1 MLSSVWIQNYNP
13 TGNIWLSAFIALVP
27 IIFFLVT
34 LGVMGWKGYVAGF
47 WTAVLALILAVVFF
61 KMPVAMGVVSMVYGF
76 IYGMWPISWI
86 IIAAVFLYKLS
97 VNSGKFDII
106 RDSILSIT
114 QDQRILVILIGFCFG
129 AFLEG
134 AAGFGAPVAITA
146 ALLVGI
152 GLKPL
157 YAAGLCMIAN
167 TAPVAFG
174 ALGVPIT
181 VGAQV
186 SGVNANLMGQMI
198 GHQLPLLSFFLPLFL
213 VFLMDKRRGLKEVWP
228 AALVAG
234 ASFAI
239 TQFLSASYLGPQL
252 PDIVSAIVS
261 LAATACFLRFW
272 QPVHVYTVEEA
283 QRETGETGH
292 AVALE
297 KLQYHSAGS
306 IIGAWAPFILLVVF
320 VIVWTNNSFKALF
333 AKGGVLAW
341 SVVQINVPGLHKMI
355 QQSQPIGKALQT
367 AVLKL
372 DFISATGTA
381 IFFAAIV
388 TVFVYGMSAKQA
400 VNTFKETIHEMKWAL
415 VAIGCVLAF
424 AYIMNYS
431 GMAVTMA
438 LALSKTGSFF
448 PFASPMIGWIGVFL
462 TGSDTSS
469 NALFCNLQAI
479 TAVQIGVPQVL
490 LVAANSTG
498 GVCGKMISPQSISI
512 ACAAVGMV
520 GQESKLLRFTLK
532 YSIVFVLIICL
543 ITGLQAYVLPWMIVG
558 N

>member
-1 MLSSVWIQNYNP
+1 MLSNVWIQNYNP
-13 TGNIWLSAFIALVP
+13 TGNIWLSAFIAIIP

-34 LGVMGWKGYVAGF
+34 LGALGWKGHVAGF
-47 WTAVLALILAVVFF
+47 WTAILALALAVVFF
-61 KMPVAMGVVSMVYGF
+61 KMPISKGAISLVYGF
-76 IYGMWPISWI
+76 FYGMWPISWI
-86 IIAAVFLYKLS
+86 IVAAVFLYKLS
-97 VNSGKFDII
+97 VNSGQFDII

-157 YAAGLCMIAN
+157 YAAGLCMVAN

-186 SGVNANLMGQMI
+186 SGIDANLMGQMA
-198 GHQLPLLSFFLPLFL
+198 GRQLPLLSFFIPLFL
-213 VFLMDKRRGLKEVWP
+213 VYLMDKKRGLKEVWP

-234 ASFAI
+234 SSFAI
-239 TQFLSASYLGPQL
+239 TQFLSASFLGPQL

-261 LAATACFLRFW
+261 LLATALFLRVW
-272 QPVHVYTVEEA
+272 KPSHVYTVEEA
-283 QRETGETGH
+283 QRETGESVH
-292 AVALE
+292 ADAIE
-297 KLQYHSAGS
+297 KLKHHSAGS
-306 IIGAWAPFILLVVF
+306 VVRAWAPFILLVIF
-320 VIVWTNNSFKALF
+320 VIVWTNGAFKALF
-333 AKGGVLAW
+333 AKGGALAW
-341 SVVQINVPGLHKMI
+341 AVIQIKMPGLHQGI
-355 QQSQPIGKALQT
+355 QQSQPIGGALQT
-367 AVLKL
+367 AILKIDL
-372 DFISATGTA
+372 INATGTA
-381 IFFAAIV
+381 IFLAAIV
-388 TVFVYGMSAKQA
+388 TVFVYGMSRKEA
-400 VNTFKETIHEMKWAL
+400 VNTFKETIKEMKWAL
-415 VAIGCVLAF
+415 VSIGCVLAF

-438 LALSKTGSFF
+438 LALAKTGGLF
-448 PFASPMIGWIGVFL
+448 PFVSPVIGWIGVFL

-479 TAVQIGVPQVL
+479 TANQINIPQVL

-498 GVCGKMISPQSISI
+498 GVTGKMISPQSISI

-532 YSIVFVLIICL
+532 YSIIFLFIICL
-543 ITGLQAYVLPWMIVG
+543 MTGLQAYVFPWMISG

>member
-13 TGNIWLSAFIALVP
+13 TGNIWLSAFIALIP
-27 IIFFLVT
+27 LIFFLVT
-34 LGVMGWKGYVAGF
+34 LGVMGWKGHVAGF
-47 WTAVLALILAVVFF
+47 WTAVLALVLAVVFF
-61 KMPVAMGVVSMVYGF
+61 KMPVGMGVVSMIYGF

-97 VNSGKFDII
+97 VNSGEFDVI

-114 QDQRILVILIGFCFG
+114 QDQRILVILIGFSFG

-134 AAGFGAPVAITA
+134 SAGFGAPVAITA

-157 YAAGLCMIAN
+157 YAAGLCLVAN
-167 TAPVAFG
+167 SAPVAFG

-186 SGVNANLMGQMI
+186 AGVNANLMGQMI
-198 GHQLPLLSFFLPLFL
+198 GRQLPLMSLFLPLFL
-213 VFLMDKRRGLKEVWP
+213 VFLMDKKRGLKEVWP

-239 TQFLSASYLGPQL
+239 TQYLSASYLGPQL
-252 PDIVSAIVS
+252 PDIACAIVS
-261 LAATACFLRFW
+261 LLATAIFLKFW
-272 QPVHVYTVEEA
+272 QPAHIYTVEEA

-297 KLQYHSAGS
+297 KLQHHSV
-306 IIGAWAPFILLVVF
+306 GAITRAWSPFILLVVF

-333 AKGGVLAW
+333 AKGGALAW
-341 SVVQINVPGLHKMI
+341 SVVQINMPGLHKMV
-355 QQSQPIGKALQT
+355 QQSQPVGKALQT

-381 IFFAAIV
+381 IFLAAIV

-400 VNTFKETIHEMKWAL
+400 VNTFKETIQEMKWAL

-448 PFASPMIGWIGVFL
+448 PFASPLIGWIGVFL

-479 TAVQIGVPQVL
+479 TAVQIGVPQIL

-498 GVCGKMISPQSISI
+498 GICGKIISPQSISI

-520 GQESKLLRFTLK
+520 GKESKLLRYTLK
-532 YSIVFVLIICL
+532 YSILFVLVICL

>member
-13 TGNIWLSAFIALVP
+13 TGNIWLSAFIALIP

-34 LGVMGWKGYVAGF
+34 LGVMGWKGHVAGF
-47 WTAVLALILAVVFF
+47 WTAILALVLAVVFF
-61 KMPVAMGVVSMVYGF
+61 KMPVAMGATSMIYGF

-97 VNSGKFDII
+97 VNSGEFDTI

-114 QDQRILVILIGFCFG
+114 QDQRILVILVGFCFG

-186 SGVNANLMGQMI
+186 SGVSANLMGQMA

-213 VFLMDKRRGLKEVWP
+213 VFLMDKKRGLKEVWP

-261 LAATACFLRFW
+261 LGCTATFLRFW
-272 QPVHVYTVEEA
+272 QPSHVFTVEEA
-283 QRETGETGH
+283 QREAGEVGH
-292 AVALE
+292 AAALE
-297 KLQYHSAGS
+297 KLQHHTAGEV
-306 IIGAWAPFILLVVF
+306 IRAWAPFILLVLF
-320 VIVWTNNSFKALF
+320 VIVWTNNAFKALF
-333 AKGGVLAW
+333 AKGGALAW

-381 IFFAAIV
+381 IFLAAIV
-388 TVFVYGMSAKQA
+388 TVFVYGMSVKLA
-400 VNTFKETIHEMKWAL
+400 VSTFKETIHEMKWAL

-438 LALSKTGSFF
+438 LALSKTGGFF
-448 PFASPMIGWIGVFL
+448 PFASPLIGWIGVFL

-479 TAVQIGVPQVL
+479 TAVQIGVPQIL

-543 ITGLQAYVLPWMIVG
+543 ITGLQAYVLPWMIAG

>member
-1 MLSSVWIQNYNP
+1 V
-13 TGNIWLSAFIALVP
+13 
-27 IIFFLVT
+27 
-34 LGVMGWKGYVAGF
+34 
-47 WTAVLALILAVVFF
+47 
-61 KMPVAMGVVSMVYGF
+61 
-76 IYGMWPISWI
+76 
-86 IIAAVFLYKLS
+86 
-97 VNSGKFDII
+97 
-106 RDSILSIT
+106 

-186 SGVNANLMGQMI
+186 SGVSANLMGQMA

-213 VFLMDKRRGLKEVWP
+213 VFLMDKKRGLKEVWP

-261 LAATACFLRFW
+261 LLATAIFLRFW
-272 QPVHVYTVEEA
+272 QPSHVFTVEEA
-283 QRETGETGH
+283 QREAGETGH

-297 KLQYHSAGS
+297 KLKHHSGGA
-306 IIGAWAPFILLVVF
+306 IVRAWAPFILLVVF
-320 VIVWTNNSFKALF
+320 VVIWTNNSFKTLF
-333 AKGGVLAW
+333 AKGGALAW

-381 IFFAAIV
+381 IFLAAIV
-388 TVFVYGMSAKQA
+388 TVFVYGMSAKLA
-400 VNTFKETIHEMKWAL
+400 VSTFKETIHEMKWAL

-543 ITGLQAYVLPWMIVG
+543 ITGLQAYVLPWMIAG